1 MISRLGACLLLTGAL
16 LPALAADG
24 AGVSLPSLAPTTT
37 LGPTTTQQAV
47 DRITR
52 SVTRPLPSVA
62 PSPVTGPDT
71 IWVPEHFTLGD
82 VKVPAHWERRLPDGS
97 VYVPPL
103 VVSDPRIGGDRLV
116 PGHVEPSPY
125 SSQAP

>member
-1 MISRLGACLLLTGAL
+1 MTVMVRLLVSTVMLTGAL
-16 LPALAADG
+16 LLHVVRADA
-24 AGVSLPSLAPTTT
+24 AGVSLPQ

-62 PSPVTGPDT
+62 PPAVAAPDT
-71 IWVPEHFTLGD
+71 IWVPEHFALGD

-97 VYVPPL
+97 IYVPPL
-103 VVSDPRIGGDRLV
+103 VVTDPRIGGERLV
-116 PGHVEPSPY
+116 PGHVEASPY

>member
-1 MISRLGACLLLTGAL
+1 MVSRSVATVMLAGTLVLHVGPVDAAGAVV
-16 LPALAADG
+16 PQ
-24 AGVSLPSLAPTTT
+24 

-62 PSPVTGPDT
+62 PPAVVGSDT
-71 IWVPEHFTLGD
+71 IWVPEHFALGD

-97 VYVPPL
+97 IYVPPL
-103 VVSDPRIGGDRLV
+103 VVTDPRIGGERLV
-116 PGHVEPSPY
+116 PGHVEASPY

>member
-1 MISRLGACLLLTGAL
+1 MVSRSVATVIVTGAL
-16 LPALAADG
+16 LLHSVAVDAAG
-24 AGVSLPSLAPTTT
+24 AVVPQ

-62 PSPVTGPDT
+62 PPPVVAGPDT

-82 VKVPAHWERRLPDGS
+82 VKIPAHWERRLPDGS
-97 VYVPPL
+97 IYVPPL
-103 VVSDPRIGGDRLV
+103 VVTDPSFGGDRLV
-116 PGHVEPSPY
+116 PGHVEPSPHFF
-125 SSQAP
+125 QAP